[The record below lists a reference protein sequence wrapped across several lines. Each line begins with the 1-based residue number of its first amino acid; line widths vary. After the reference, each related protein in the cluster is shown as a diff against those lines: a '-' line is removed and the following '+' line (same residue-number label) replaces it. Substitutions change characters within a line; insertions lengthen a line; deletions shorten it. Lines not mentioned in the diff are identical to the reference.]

1 MEPEI
6 VFKPIGRNYNI
17 PKKDYT
23 TDRVY
28 FMKNS
33 KGKFCKSMHY
43 DENKNFLKRYISDRE
58 VKLTLSEVNK
68 LKTPGTYIHLYCLL
82 SLQFFAT
89 LGYMIYD

>member
-1 MEPEI
+1 
-6 VFKPIGRNYNI
+6 
-17 PKKDYT
+17 
-23 TDRVY
+23 
-28 FMKNS
+28 
-33 KGKFCKSMHY
+33 MHY

-58 VKLTLSEVNK
+58 VTLTLSEVNK